1 MLRHHLIFRSLSS
14 QIKDSAK
21 EFAKSIAKDAQKVA
35 NNARETLK
43 EDFEK
48 ASGAAGYASEV
59 IDEKVR
65 GTEKERFHAAQEA
78 AERAEKAGK
87 CVNKNSI
94 RFHFHV

>member
-1 MLRHHLIFRSLSS
+1 MLRFSGTRRFAS
-14 QIKDSAK
+14 QIKDAAQ

-35 NNARETLK
+35 TNARNTLK
-43 EDFEK
+43 EDFER

-65 GTEKERFHAAQEA
+65 GTDKERFHAAQEA

-87 CVNKNSI
+87 HSLK
-94 RFHFHV
+94 